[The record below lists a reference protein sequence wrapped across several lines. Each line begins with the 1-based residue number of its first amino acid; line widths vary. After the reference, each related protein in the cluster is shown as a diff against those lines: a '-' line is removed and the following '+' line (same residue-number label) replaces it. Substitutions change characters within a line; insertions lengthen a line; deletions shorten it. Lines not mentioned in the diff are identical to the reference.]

1 MAPLAS
7 LAARVAVA
15 PRVASARRSSPAR
28 GRAAVAVRASG
39 QPAMRPYTLRKGDT
53 LETIA
58 QKRGMS
64 VDEIRKCNATK
75 GSEIKVGETILLPA
89 GKLSKRDN
97 EIIEGITKINEP
109 RIYPTRKG
117 ESIMDIIDARNIQ
130 FEDVKKLNPGVN
142 LGTFNNGE
150 KLKLPPGKY
159 TVREREMLQGCGILP
174 PETVNPFAVLVSPN
188 SLILLGV
195 VTLSGVY
202 AMYFAACRRYQEH
215 GIKLWGNEPEGAEQ
229 KD

>member
-1 MAPLAS
+1 MAPIAS

-15 PRVASARRSSPAR
+15 PRVASARRSSLAR

-89 GKLSKRDN
+89 G
-97 EIIEGITKINEP
+97 
-109 RIYPTRKG
+109 
-117 ESIMDIIDARNIQ
+117 
-130 FEDVKKLNPGVN
+130 
-142 LGTFNNGE
+142 
-150 KLKLPPGKY
+150 
-159 TVREREMLQGCGILP
+159 
-174 PETVNPFAVLVSPN
+174 
-188 SLILLGV
+188 
-195 VTLSGVY
+195 
-202 AMYFAACRRYQEH
+202 
-215 GIKLWGNEPEGAEQ
+215 
-229 KD
+229 